1 MRFFRFKKL
10 VSMETSKYLRY
21 AVGEVILVVIG
32 ILIALQ
38 VNNLNEIRKEKKQ
51 EKKILLSLHSEISS
65 SLLNCNL
72 VIEKRRE
79 VVSANKEI
87 LNFTGPNSDWNSK
100 YKLDSLLYH
109 IMHSGWRHV
118 PQEGVLNEII
128 NSGKLSFIDNNRL
141 KSQISSLPR
150 AYSQMIENDRIG
162 RLHIT
167 VNIVPFFY
175 EKSSIRNTY
184 DFVET
189 FEFSKTPLGMS
200 KFNFSDKNLLR
211 NPSFENILSFQ
222 STYQKFGIE
231 FLEKVRLKYFEI
243 QELIEKKYPEVDYNE
258 LDKNLDR
265 GVWN

>member
-1 MRFFRFKKL
+1 MKYFEKRYYRIIQSIAKKIIKIKNSSQDKEFKKAIRSAVYLEKSNKDEVRLSINKNRKLL
-10 VSMETSKYLRY
+10 V
-21 AVGEVILVVIG
+21 
-32 ILIALQ
+32 
-38 VNNLNEIRKEKKQ
+38 
-51 EKKILLSLHSEISS
+51 
-65 SLLNCNL
+65 
-72 VIEKRRE
+72 
-79 VVSANKEI
+79 
-87 LNFTGPNSDWNSK
+87 FNSDWNSK

-128 NSGKLSFIDNNRL
+128 NSGKLSFIDDNRL

-189 FEFSKTPLGMS
+189 FEFSETPLGMS

-258 LDKNLDR
+258 LDKDLDR

>member
-1 MRFFRFKKL
+1 MLFR
-10 VSMETSKYLRY
+10 S
-21 AVGEVILVVIG
+21 
-32 ILIALQ
+32 
-38 VNNLNEIRKEKKQ
+38 
-51 EKKILLSLHSEISS
+51 
-65 SLLNCNL
+65 
-72 VIEKRRE
+72 
-79 VVSANKEI
+79 
-87 LNFTGPNSDWNSK
+87 
-100 YKLDSLLYH
+100 
-109 IMHSGWRHV
+109 
-118 PQEGVLNEII
+118 
-128 NSGKLSFIDNNRL
+128 
-141 KSQISSLPR
+141 
-150 AYSQMIENDRIG
+150 IENDRIN

-189 FEFSKTPLGMS
+189 FEFSKTPLGLS

-258 LDKNLDR
+258 LDKDLDR